1 MAASPPVCLLV
12 RRSAPEARL
21 SVATSVP
28 AAPAH
33 RAPHPVVWTIL
44 YLPFGALGGFITV
57 ALTFLATRN
66 GLSITEG
73 SLLNGAQMLTAW
85 LKWLW
90 APLVDITLTPRRWYV
105 FSTVASAA
113 GVLAMSAIPL
123 SPATLGL
130 LLAVIATASLINSMV
145 GMSIEAIMAAT
156 TTREEQGRVSA
167 WFQAGNL
174 GGSGLGGFLGLLLL
188 EKLPEPWMSG
198 AILGTLFILCCF
210 ALLALPDVTLPRHAG
225 GAAAAVK
232 GVIQDLVGMVKT
244 KGGLLSAF
252 LCVLPVGTGAAQ
264 GALTQA
270 EVAARWGAGSEDVA
284 LLQGLLAGIITMIGC
299 FGGGWLCSRFHPR
312 TAYAVIGLL
321 LAAVATGMALTPST
335 LVLYYVW
342 NILYSF
348 GVGLAYAAFT
358 AVVLNSMGTGSAATK
373 YNLMASLSNFPIW
386 WLGLLLGRVADLS
399 GPKAMLLTE
408 AGLGVLGV
416 AVFAMATSAVGRSKL
431 AD

>member
-1 MAASPPVCLLV
+1 MSDVAVLPS
-12 RRSAPEARL
+12 SARP
-21 SVATSVP
+21 
-28 AAPAH
+28 

-44 YLPFGALGGFITV
+44 YLPFGALGGFVTV

-73 SLLNGAQMLTAW
+73 SLLNGAQLLTAW

-105 FSTVASAA
+105 IATVASAA
-113 GVLAMSAIPL
+113 GVVAMSAIPL

-130 LLAVIATASLINSMV
+130 LLVVIAGASLINSMV

-156 TTREEQGRVSA
+156 TTKEEQGRVSA

-174 GGSGLGGFLGLLLL
+174 GGSGLGGGLGLLLL
-188 EKLPEPWMSG
+188 ETLPAPWMSG
-198 AILGTLFILCCF
+198 TVLGVMFLLCCF
-210 ALLALPDVTLPRHAG
+210 ALLAVPAVEIPRHAG

-232 GVIQDLVGMVKT
+232 GVIADLVAMVKT
-244 KGGLLSAF
+244 KGGFLSAF
-252 LCVLPVGTGAAQ
+252 LCALPVGTGAAQ

-270 EVAARWGAGSEDVA
+270 EVAAHWGAGSADVG
-284 LLQGLLAGIITMIGC
+284 LLQGLLAGLITTAGC

-321 LAAVATGMALTPST
+321 LAAVATLMALAPAT
-335 LVLYYVW
+335 LVYYYVW

-348 GVGLAYAAFT
+348 GVGLAYSAFT
-358 AVVLNSMGTGSAATK
+358 AVVLNSMGAGSAATK

-386 WLGLLLGRVADLS
+386 WLGLLLGRVADVS
-399 GPKAMLLTE
+399 GPNAMLLTE
-408 AGLGVLGV
+408 AGLGVVGV
-416 AVFAMATSAVGRSKL
+416 VVFAGVTRAVGRTKL